1 MFDEINDQNVNK
13 VNVPVPEIGSVPN
26 FNQNIPKPAE
36 DILEEVDQSVKPAV
50 FQPIVPTPSVGYV
63 PDDKELGATD
73 SKKFFVLGVI
83 IVVIILIIG
92 IGYFGFKYFLDVR
105 MSNKAVININNNLAS
120 SSADVIPENPNIK
133 NPIIETGVSAII
145 ATSTNENSEIIAT
158 TTGVNENHETI
169 ATTTGLNVELT
180 TIVDSDQDGL
190 TDDEE
195 RLLGTDPNASDTDN
209 DGLSDREELKVY
221 NTNPLSADTD
231 GDGYKDGDEVKN
243 GYNPNGAG
251 KL

>member
-13 VNVPVPEIGSVPN
+13 VNESATGIGFTPK

-36 DILEEVDQSVKPAV
+36 DILEGVDQPIKPAV
-50 FQPIVPTPSVGYV
+50 FQPIIPIPSVGHT
-63 PDDKELGATD
+63 PDDQELGVTD

-83 IVVIILIIG
+83 IVVIILIIS
-92 IGYFGFKYFLDVR
+92 IGYLGIKYFLDAR
-105 MSNKAVININNNLAS
+105 ISNNAVINNNNSVIAPLAS
-120 SSADVIPENPNIK
+120 SSADVIPENPNIVEK
-133 NPIIETGVSAII
+133 PIIETGTSTI
-145 ATSTNENSEIIAT
+145 ATSTNENPEIIAT
-158 TTGVNENHETI
+158 TTGAI
-169 ATTTGLNVELT
+169 VEPM

-221 NTNPLSADTD
+221 NTNPLNADTD

-243 GYNPNGAG
+243 GYNPEGAG